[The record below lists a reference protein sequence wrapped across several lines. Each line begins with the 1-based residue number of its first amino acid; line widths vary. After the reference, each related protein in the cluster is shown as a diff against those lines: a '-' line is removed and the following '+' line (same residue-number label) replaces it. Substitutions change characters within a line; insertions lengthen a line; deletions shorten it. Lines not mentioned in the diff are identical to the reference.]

1 MEEYPRWLVEPIQK
15 YWNLTDREALQQMD
29 AYMMTEQGRQE
40 IRGILIKSGV
50 DPQKIRKLNL

>member
-1 MEEYPRWLVEPIQK
+1 MGYPRWVVEPIQR
-15 YWNLTDREALQQMD
+15 YWNLTDEEALQHVE

-50 DPQKIRKLNL
+50 DPKQIRKLKL